1 MRVRALSELI
11 GSIYDTVVDP
21 SACPT
26 MLDGLADLLGAT
38 SGAQVGAYNAK
49 AHGITMLAPRVDPKE
64 LPSFSQ
70 YWANVWRQCDQHP
83 IGAVIV
89 PEMRISRP
97 DRCSADIFNGSSKPQ
112 GPERMMGATLLTE
125 GSVSTVVSVSRPY
138 SEGEF
143 DAAQT
148 QLFAA
153 LVPHLQRAVQLRLR
167 LATLNGPPTS
177 SSEMLNRLPH
187 AVLLVDAG
195 AGVIFANEAATK
207 ILSAG
212 RGLSLG
218 RDGLQAETSEDTR
231 RLRQT
236 IADCAEPASELDGAG
251 GRLRLS
257 RRDRGPL
264 TILVIPHRTQ
274 VTWIDILRPAAILFI
289 TEAEQA
295 AVLRSERFSR
305 DFGLTRAEAVFASEI
320 SKGDGLQA
328 AASRLGVSLTTVRTH
343 LAHVFDKTGT
353 RRQAELV
360 RLMLQG
366 EPAIGAD

>member
-1 MRVRALSELI
+1 MRFRALSELI
-11 GSIYDTVVDP
+11 GSIYETVVDP

-26 MLDGLADLLGAT
+26 MLNGLADLLGAT
-38 SGAQVGAYNAK
+38 GGAQVGAFNSK
-49 AHGITMLAPRVDPKE
+49 AHSATMLAPRVGPKE
-64 LPSFSQ
+64 LPRFSQ

-89 PEMRISRP
+89 PEMGVSHP
-97 DRCSADIFNGSSKPQ
+97 DRCRADIFSGSEKPQ

-148 QLFAA
+148 RMFAA
-153 LVPHLQRAVQLRLR
+153 VIPHLQRAVQLGLR
-167 LATLNGPPTS
+167 LTALDGPLTS
-177 SSEMLNRLPH
+177 SAEMLNRLPH
-187 AVLLVDAG
+187 AVLLVNARAEVIYANQAAARMLG
-195 AGVIFANEAATK
+195 AGD
-207 ILSAG
+207 
-212 RGLSLG
+212 GLSLG
-218 RDGLQAETSEDTR
+218 RDGLKAETTEDTR

-236 IADCAEPASELDGAG
+236 IADCAESASELGGAG
-251 GRLRLS
+251 GRLQLS

-264 TILVIPHRTQ
+264 TMLVIPHRTQ

-295 AVLRSERFSR
+295 AVHRSERFSQ
-305 DFGLTRAEAVFASEI
+305 DFGLTRAEAVFAVEI

-328 AASRLGVSLTTVRTH
+328 TASRLGVSLTTVRTH

-366 EPAIGAD
+366 QPATGDD